1 MIISEKDQLLAAIE
15 TVNIQIA
22 DKRQEI
28 DTFELDESDY
38 EDSYDDMLDE
48 CNEGLFG
55 LTPSRILFQCD
66 PIGYNVGL
74 SDYVDSLDVEDMEE
88 YENLKEGLEELESEL
103 EDLEEEL
110 EELEDED

>member
-22 DKRQEI
+22 DKQQEI
-28 DTFELDESDY
+28 DTFELDEWDY
-38 EDSYDDMLDE
+38 ADNYDDMLNE
-48 CNEGLFG
+48 CHEGVFG
-55 LTPSRILFQCD
+55 LLPCRILSECD
-66 PIGYNVGL
+66 PIAYNVGL

-88 YENLKEGLEELESEL
+88 YQNLKEELVELESEL